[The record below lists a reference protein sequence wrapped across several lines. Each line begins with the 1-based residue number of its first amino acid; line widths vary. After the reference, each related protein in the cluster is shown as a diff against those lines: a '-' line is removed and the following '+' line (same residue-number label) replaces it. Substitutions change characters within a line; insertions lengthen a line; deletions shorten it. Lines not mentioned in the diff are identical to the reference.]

1 MRKTKE
7 ERRKILLEALLHILV
22 WLMIFFIP
30 PMMFVRDEDFFPF
43 ILNIIPFLIGPFTL
57 AIVFYANYL
66 WLVPSFLMKR
76 QFKPF
81 VAFNII
87 LIMGVGSLHIVW
99 NHNQDKFMDKLWE
112 SHKSKTEIAE
122 KDTKRS
128 QDDFNVSSGQEEH
141 VESQDTTRREIEMA
155 QSPNE
160 NQKDFSWSDRI
171 RRPRPNPG
179 WFSRVVFSIRD
190 IILYFLAILLA
201 SIMHMSYR
209 FRKAE
214 IARQQ
219 AELKNTEIELQFL
232 RNQMSPHFLLNT
244 LNNIYA
250 LVQMDQEKAQK
261 AIYSLSRLLNHM
273 LYQGKDTF
281 VPLEREMEFLRYYV
295 DLMKLRVSENVKIE
309 LEGNL
314 RDGGQMPVA
323 PMLFI
328 ALVENAFKHGICAE
342 GGHISISFDAYPEK
356 GIIKNCIRNSNH
368 PRESKDAN
376 DHGAGLTLTQR
387 RLELLYPDKYEWEKG
402 VDQKTNEYYSNLTI
416 CV

>member
-1 MRKTKE
+1 M
-7 ERRKILLEALLHILV
+7 
-22 WLMIFFIP
+22 
-30 PMMFVRDEDFFPF
+30 
-43 ILNIIPFLIGPFTL
+43 
-57 AIVFYANYL
+57 
-66 WLVPSFLMKR
+66 SF
-76 QFKPF
+76 
-81 VAFNII
+81 
-87 LIMGVGSLHIVW
+87 
-99 NHNQDKFMDKLWE
+99 
-112 SHKSKTEIAE
+112 
-122 KDTKRS
+122 
-128 QDDFNVSSGQEEH
+128 
-141 VESQDTTRREIEMA
+141 
-155 QSPNE
+155 
-160 NQKDFSWSDRI
+160 
-171 RRPRPNPG
+171 
-179 WFSRVVFSIRD
+179 
-190 IILYFLAILLA
+190 
-201 SIMHMSYR
+201 R

-261 AIYSLSRLLNHM
+261 AIYSLSRLLNHI

-309 LEGNL
+309 LESNL

-342 GGHISISFDAYPEK
+342 GGHISIRFDAYPEK

-368 PRESKDAN
+368 PRENRDTN
-376 DHGAGLTLTQR
+376 GHGAGLTLTQR

-416 CV
+416 YI